1 LPYKCRRPLLHLT
14 LASGSNAP
22 QCCRRSGGRRFSP
35 SRRPLGLPLFRDG
48 SPARDP
54 LALVWER
61 EEEDR
66 GKTSTARSN
75 VTVRLCYLHK
85 FRSQLQTCNGS
96 LSLPTVLRP
105 WPSALLALRAFP
117 KSPAP
122 CPVAVGYPMQQA
134 QPLAGPAAGP
144 ASIESRASV
153 GQLSDR
159 QRERARIVG
168 DRGNAL
174 TRRAANNLNQVGW
187 RWRALVAPCP
197 LCPRKRTCAVHSS
210 ISAEGSRMGY
220 LGVARGAKVTARH

>member
-1 LPYKCRRPLLHLT
+1 I
-14 LASGSNAP
+14 G
-22 QCCRRSGGRRFSP
+22 
-35 SRRPLGLPLFRDG
+35 
-48 SPARDP
+48 
-54 LALVWER
+54 VER
-61 EEEDR
+61 EEEYA
-66 GKTSTARSN
+66 GKTSTAWSN

-122 CPVAVGYPMQQA
+122 PVAVGYPMQQA

-168 DRGNAL
+168 DRGS
-174 TRRAANNLNQVGW
+174 GE
-187 RWRALVAPCP
+187 
-197 LCPRKRTCAVHSS
+197 H
-210 ISAEGSRMGY
+210 
-220 LGVARGAKVTARH
+220 